1 MARPISPATN
11 NGHDAFRIIMGKSS
25 VDANQEDAGRGRQTK
40 PHRQFTEI
48 LVLRDDQSL
57 FLVGNP

>member
-25 VDANQEDAGRGRQTK
+25 ADANQEDAGRRRQTK
-40 PHRQFTEI
+40 AYHQFTEI
-48 LVLRDDQSL
+48 LVLA
-57 FLVGNP
+57 